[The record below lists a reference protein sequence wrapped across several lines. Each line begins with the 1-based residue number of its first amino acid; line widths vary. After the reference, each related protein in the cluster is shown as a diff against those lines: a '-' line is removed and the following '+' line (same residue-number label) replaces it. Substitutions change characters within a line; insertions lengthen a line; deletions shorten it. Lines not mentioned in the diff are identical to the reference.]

1 MATKKK
7 IDTDMNIEV
16 DSNPQATV
24 EEVWNVMDFYA
35 GLYGQ
40 LKSMQNMPYDATL
53 ENSNLIDLNNNP
65 KVPTYE
71 SLRTAIANYKNNA
84 ELLQDFSE
92 FMKAWD
98 TLYAKIID
106 VKLSMLSFDVSW
118 TFDRYMVKDPS
129 ELSSPAFQEDYRRVS
144 KFMSKFKASQEFRK
158 VAENML
164 ISDTYFCWLRDSY
177 GAFNDDELILEDKIK
192 KSQEFALQMMPQ
204 EYCKIT
210 GTFPQGYLW
219 DFNLDYFDN
228 AWVNINNYDPSLKQ
242 AYDSIL
248 GNTQIRN
255 FVNSNSELNRVARS
269 FDGYVR
275 TKVNSGSWVFK
286 YDTSNF
292 NAVPPFAKLMREAF
306 TNDEITRLQK
316 SKDVLSANALI
327 LGEMKTK
334 KDEKM
339 TTDKSAFTIDPKQ
352 VGTLLKI
359 ARNMVNNVNIKQI
372 ALPLEE
378 TRLYQFNDMNP
389 KMLDNRMSN
398 VAGQSISSG
407 SMIYTD
413 EKMGQFELQNALA
426 LDYHSIADRIYPQF
440 ENFLNFFVNKKTK
453 KYKFKFTVDGSTL
466 PFLRQPKIENQLK
479 WCAMGVQVDVP
490 KIASLMGY
498 DANELDAMMMMAKY
512 GGMQNNL
519 TLLMN
524 SNTSTDGSQVGNP
537 EKAIQDKSDSASVSD
552 EYDN

>member
-1 MATKKK
+1 
-7 IDTDMNIEV
+7 
-16 DSNPQATV
+16 
-24 EEVWNVMDFYA
+24 
-35 GLYGQ
+35 
-40 LKSMQNMPYDATL
+40 MQNMPYDATL

-210 GTFPQGYLW
+210 GSFPQGYLW

-242 AYDSIL
+242 AYESIL
-248 GNTQIRN
+248 GNKQIRN
-255 FVNSNSELNRVARS
+255 FVNSGTELNRVSKS

-275 TKVNSGSWVFK
+275 TKVNNGAFCFK

-334 KDEKM
+334 KDETM
-339 TTDKSAFTIDPKQ
+339 TTNKSAFTIDPRQ

-378 TRLYQFNDMNP
+378 NRLYQFNDMNP

-466 PFLRQPKIENQLK
+466 PFLRQPKIDNQLK